1 MSGTRKPGPLKD
13 AVDSAI
19 KSFLYRALSDTGGIV
34 ALAAKRSGINRTQFY
49 DMMRKQGIKIERQVR
64 RVVKASLD

>member
-19 KSFLYRALSDTGGIV
+19 KSFLYRALSDSHGVVG
-34 ALAAKRSGINRTQFY
+34 LAAQRSGIHRTQFY
-49 DMMRKQGIKIERQVR
+49 DLMRKHGIKIERQVR
-64 RVVKASLD
+64 RTVKASLD